1 MAIVKK
7 FRIKSFKN
15 KEPII
20 SINKVSIA
28 FNKNHQILDNISLD
42 IPKGQILGLLGPNGA
57 GKSKIMNIISGL
69 IKPNYGSIIING
81 NDITSYPVHLRA
93 RKFKIS
99 IIPQFGGLF
108 SSSSLGVLVPNLL
121 FSLAFSLS

>member
-7 FRIKSFKN
+7 FRIKSFKK

-42 IPKGQILGLLGPNGA
+42 IPKRSNFRATWSQWSREVYTYEYYIWFNKTKLWLN
-57 GKSKIMNIISGL
+57 
-69 IKPNYGSIIING
+69 NY
-81 NDITSYPVHLRA
+81 
-93 RKFKIS
+93 KWE
-99 IIPQFGGLF
+99 
-108 SSSSLGVLVPNLL
+108 
-121 FSLAFSLS
+121 

>member
-7 FRIKSFKN
+7 FRIKSFKK

-42 IPKGQILGLLGPNGA
+42 IPKGQILGYLVPMEL
-57 GKSKIMNIISGL
+57 GKSTLMNIISGL

-81 NDITSYPVHLRA
+81 NDITSYPVI
-93 RKFKIS
+93 K
-99 IIPQFGGLF
+99 
-108 SSSSLGVLVPNLL
+108 N
-121 FSLAFSLS
+121 